1 MRVSDLTDSRAATN
15 ALLGTARE
23 SHWSPRAV
31 ARFLGHAADRSVRQ
45 AARHPRALAE
55 ITTLHCLFLAL
66 TRTRRDGTWV
76 AVSWTLAALHLGLLE
91 RRDHL
96 APADVLTL
104 IRGNLPAT
112 AVGASRFSG
121 VLAIAS
127 DVADGRLARRQA
139 TTSPFGD
146 YSDTFADAAFWTWL
160 TLRHEPNRTVRAA
173 AITAWAAPV
182 VTVTAI
188 AVGRGTMPERPRPE
202 LLRPAAAM
210 QGIVALRHLLRR

>member
-23 SHWSPRAV
+23 SRWSPRAV
-31 ARFLGHAADRSVRQ
+31 ARFLGQAADRSVRQ
-45 AARHPRALAE
+45 AARRPWALAE
-55 ITTLHCLFLAL
+55 VTVLHCLFLAL
-66 TRTRRDGTWV
+66 TRTRRDRAGV
-76 AVSWTLAALHLGLLE
+76 AVSWTFTVLHLGLLE

-96 APADVLTL
+96 VPADVLTL

-127 DVADGRLARRQA
+127 DVADGRVARRQA
-139 TTSPFGD
+139 AVSPFGD
-146 YSDTFADAAFWTWL
+146 YADTFADAAFWTWL
-160 TLRHEPNRTVRAA
+160 TLRHETSRTVRAA
-173 AITAWAAPV
+173 AIAAWAAPV